1 MPVTITRRT
10 TTVILLQGDDAEELQ
25 RLRDTAAALRRRAEQ
40 LRKSAAKPVLVSD
53 DDPVLEAE
61 DAADAAEQEADAFA
75 ATAEERGVAVVLQAL
90 DRKRWPELLAAHPPR
105 DDNEADKRV
114 GANVESISEALVP
127 EALIGPEMTEGER
140 TDFLASLSFAQWDL
154 LALEAWALNT
164 TVGADPKARL
174 GSGATRT

>member
-1 MPVTITRRT
+1 MPVQMTRRT

-25 RLRDTAAALRRRAEQ
+25 RLRDHAADLRRRAEQ
-40 LRKSAAKPVLVSD
+40 LRKSGAKPVLVSD
-53 DDPVLEAE
+53 DDPVLAAE
-61 DAADAAEQEADAFA
+61 DAAAAAEVDADSFA
-75 ATAEERGVAVVLQAL
+75 AEAEERGVAVKLRAL

-105 DDNEADKRV
+105 DDNDADKRV

-127 EALIGPEMTEGER
+127 EALVEPTMTDGELA
-140 TDFLASLSFAQWDL
+140 DFLASLSFAQWDL

-174 GSGATRT
+174 GSGTTRT